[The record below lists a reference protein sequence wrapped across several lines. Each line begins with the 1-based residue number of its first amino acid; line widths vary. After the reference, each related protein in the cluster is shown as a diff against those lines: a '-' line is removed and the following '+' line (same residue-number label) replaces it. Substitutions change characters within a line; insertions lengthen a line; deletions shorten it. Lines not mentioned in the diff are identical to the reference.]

1 MQAILSDLSNGARLL
16 RIPMPGV
23 KSATVLALVNA
34 GRRYEPEQWAG
45 ISHFLEHMVFKGTAN
60 FTNSQELSAV
70 IDDVGGEF
78 NAFTSKEYTGYYVKL
93 ASRYLDIALNVVSD
107 MLCTP
112 KLRPEDIARESQVI
126 REEINMYEDM
136 PMRRIGEVYDELLY
150 EGTNLAGPVLGRK
163 EVVSALTHD
172 DFASYIHDWY
182 GFGNV
187 VFVVAGDEEFVG
199 DEQLVAKVEQY
210 LSKGGSDRNSKN
222 HDDLLQEGQYGSN
235 KKRVVTKVT
244 EQAHFVLGLPSFS
257 RKDDRRYALNL
268 LSTLLGRT
276 MSSRLFTEIR
286 DKRGL
291 CYYIRSNTDFY
302 HDRGSFDIAAGV
314 DPHRIQEAIT
324 AVKQELLDVTSTR
337 PVTEKELQSA
347 KQNMVGGLL
356 LELEDSQSLAYWYGL
371 KQLIEGKIET
381 ETEVIQ
387 KLEKVTLDQ
396 VNELAKTIIK
406 EDQLR
411 LALIGPYQESE
422 IEL

>member
-1 MQAILSDLSNGARLL
+1 MQPILTDLPNGAKLL
-16 RIPMPGV
+16 RIPMPAV
-23 KSATVLALVNA
+23 KSVTVLALVNA

-60 FTNSQELSAV
+60 FANSQELSAV

-112 KLRPEDIARESQVI
+112 KLRPEDISRESQVI

-136 PMRRIGEVYDELLY
+136 PMRRIGDVYDELLY

-163 EVVSALTHD
+163 EVISALTRD

-187 VFVVAGDEEFVG
+187 VFVVAGDEEIVG
-199 DEQLVAKVEQY
+199 NEQLVSKVEEY
-210 LSKGGSDRNSKN
+210 LAKGGGDRTSQP
-222 HDDLLQEGQYGSN
+222 HDPFFQEGQYGAT
-235 KKRVVTKVT
+235 KKRVVTKET

-286 DKRGL
+286 DNRGL

-314 DPHRIQEAIT
+314 DPHRIQEAIS
-324 AVKQELLDVTSTR
+324 AVKQELLDVVSSR

-347 KQNMVGGLL
+347 KQNMIGGLL
-356 LELEDSQSLAYWYGL
+356 LELEDSQSMAYWYGL
-371 KQLIEGKIET
+371 KLLLEGKIEN

-396 VNELAKTIIK
+396 VNELAKNLIQQ
-406 EDQLR
+406 DQLR
-411 LALIGPYQESE
+411 LALIGSYQADD